1 MALPN
6 FIDVITFTVGKTV
19 TSSYNGGVNTL
30 NANHSLK
37 YVSSEVSAPSLG
49 NAVIGQASIGVQRST
64 KESHLGNVYTGKNAF
79 IIVSSDDT
87 VFAFNAAATGTTQI
101 NTQEQGQEVH
111 IPQEP
116 QFTTSIFWV

>member
-1 MALPN
+1 MSLPN

-19 TSSYNGGVNTL
+19 TSSYTGGVNIL
-30 NANHSLK
+30 NAGHALK
-37 YVSSEVSAPSLG
+37 YVSADATAPAAGS
-49 NAVIGQASIGVQRST
+49 AVIGQASIGVQRSV
-64 KESHLGNVYTGKNAF
+64 KQSQLGSAYTGKNAF

-116 QFTTSIFWV
+116 QFSTRIFWV